1 MSSVAKRTA
10 KRAVLSWAVCAVAAL
25 SAVVAPPASAQ
36 VQKQQRVA
44 IDPETGQIRAP
55 ELDELPAAAAANA
68 RAAAPGARAAAPAQQ
83 GARPVAGVKF
93 GAKGFRMDAN
103 RMPFTVVNRNPDG
116 SISTQCVTG
125 EAAVAKALQGVQV
138 GGAHDH

>member
-1 MSSVAKRTA
+1 MSYVAKRTT
-10 KRAVLSWAVCAVAAL
+10 RQAVLSWAACAVAAL

-36 VQKQQRVA
+36 LQKQQRVA

-55 ELDELPAAAAANA
+55 ELDELPSANA
-68 RAAAPGARAAAPAQQ
+68 RAAAPGARAAAPAQER
-83 GARPVAGVKF
+83 ARPVAGVKF

-125 EAAVAKALQGVQV
+125 EAAVAKALQGAQV